1 MSGDPVP
8 GRSAARGRPGR
19 PPVDAR
25 GAGERGADS
34 RGAGERGAG
43 DRGRAERVD
52 LEAAAVVFEAE
63 RPRLVGLAYRL
74 LGSLSDAEDVVQEA
88 WLRWAGADRAAVD
101 NPAAWLTTVTSRI
114 GLDRLRARSR
124 ERASYVGPWLPE
136 PLVEPLD
143 LAAAEEPAVTAD
155 VRPSVDPADR
165 AALADSLTT
174 AFLVLLEELSP
185 VERLVILLVDV
196 FGEPFRLAAEVTG
209 RSEAAV
215 RQLAVRAR
223 RKLRATTATDV
234 SDAEAVVRPAV
245 LLASGLDLGGR
256 RGEGVDRPAR
266 VPVDGAVALGDGG
279 GEGRPPVDPDGDL
292 AAVPRRRRDA
302 ASPEAVRV
310 ATTLL
315 GAVATGDLDAAMAL
329 LAPEVVLVSD
339 GGADHHAAR
348 RPVLGADRVARLLV
362 NLAKRVPEGA
372 ELVPGLVNGEPGVVV
387 RHQGRTRFVLAIGVD
402 PTGVVDHVSVVVNPD
417 KLQAVDDPPPVR

>member
-1 MSGDPVP
+1 MT
-8 GRSAARGRPGR
+8 
-19 PPVDAR
+19 PP
-25 GAGERGADS
+25 GADRTGS
-34 RGAGERGAG
+34 SPAGGPG
-43 DRGRAERVD
+43 DLAS
-52 LEAAAVVFEAE
+52 LEAAAAAFEAE

-88 WLRWAGADRAAVD
+88 WLRWAGADRDAVE

-124 ERASYVGPWLPE
+124 ERATYVGPWLPE

-234 SDAEAVVRPAV
+234 SDAEVVARPAV
-245 LLASGLDLGGR
+245 LLASGLDLDGR
-256 RGEGVDRPAR
+256 RGEG
-266 VPVDGAVALGDGG
+266 GD
-279 GEGRPPVDPDGDL
+279 
-292 AAVPRRRRDA
+292 RRRDA

-310 ATTLL
+310 ATALL

-362 NLAKRVPEGA
+362 NLAKRVPDGA
-372 ELVPGLVNGEPGVVV
+372 DLVPGLVNGEPGVVV

>member
-1 MSGDPVP
+1 MSGDP
-8 GRSAARGRPGR
+8 
-19 PPVDAR
+19 
-25 GAGERGADS
+25 
-34 RGAGERGAG
+34 
-43 DRGRAERVD
+43 DRAD
-52 LEAAAVVFEAE
+52 LEVAAAVFEAE

-101 NPAAWLTTVTSRI
+101 NPAAWLTTVTSRL

-124 ERASYVGPWLPE
+124 ERATYVGPWLPE

-143 LAAAEEPAVTAD
+143 LAAAEQPAVTAD

-174 AFLVLLEELSP
+174 AFLVLLEELTP

-223 RKLRATTATDV
+223 RKLRATTAATAGETDV
-234 SDAEAVVRPAV
+234 SGRPAV
-245 LLASGLDLGGR
+245 LLAAGLDLDR
-256 RGEGVDRPAR
+256 SGVE
-266 VPVDGAVALGDGG
+266 VGAG
-279 GEGRPPVDPDGDL
+279 
-292 AAVPRRRRDA
+292 A

-310 ATTLL
+310 ATALL
-315 GAVATGDLDAAMAL
+315 GAVATGDVDTAMAL
-329 LAPEVVLVSD
+329 LAPDVVLVSD

-348 RPVLGADRVARLLV
+348 RPVVGADRVVRLLV
-362 NLAKRVPEGA
+362 NLAKRVPAGA
-372 ELVPGLVNGEPGVVV
+372 DLVPGLVNGEPGLVV
-387 RHQGRTRFVLAIGVD
+387 RHEGRIRFVLAIGVTAD
-402 PTGVVDHVSVVVNPD
+402 GVVDHVSVVVNPD
-417 KLQAVDDPPPVR
+417 KLVAVDDPPSVR

>member
-1 MSGDPVP
+1 MTTPTADDG
-8 GRSAARGRPGR
+8 ARADLHDVRA
-19 PPVDAR
+19 VDDAR
-25 GAGERGADS
+25 
-34 RGAGERGAG
+34 
-43 DRGRAERVD
+43 DRRD
-52 LEAAAVVFEAE
+52 LEVAATVFEAE

-88 WLRWAGADRAAVD
+88 WLRWAGTDRAAVD
-101 NPAAWLTTVTSRI
+101 NPAAWLTTVTSRL

-124 ERASYVGPWLPE
+124 ERATYVGPWLPE

-215 RQLAVRAR
+215 RQQAVRAR
-223 RKLRATTATDV
+223 RKLRESTSRGA
-234 SDAEAVVRPAV
+234 DASTRPAV
-245 LLASGLDLGGR
+245 LLAAGLDLDGPVGLDHPDGDGR
-256 RGEGVDRPAR
+256 A
-266 VPVDGAVALGDGG
+266 GATDGDGG
-279 GEGRPPVDPDGDL
+279 PPSPSRSSDGTSPARGRHQVDD
-292 AAVPRRRRDA
+292 AAARPRRREGA
-302 ASPEAVRV
+302 ASPEALRV
-310 ATTLL
+310 ATALL

-362 NLAKRVPEGA
+362 NLARRVPA
-372 ELVPGLVNGEPGVVV
+372 DADLVPGLVNGEPGVSV
-387 RHQGRTRFVLAIGVD
+387 RHEGRTRFVLAIGVT
-402 PTGVVDHVSVVVNPD
+402 PAGVVDHVSVVVNPD
-417 KLQAVDDPPPVR
+417 KLVAVDDPPPMR

>member
-1 MSGDPVP
+1 M
-8 GRSAARGRPGR
+8 
-19 PPVDAR
+19 
-25 GAGERGADS
+25 
-34 RGAGERGAG
+34 
-43 DRGRAERVD
+43 
-52 LEAAAVVFEAE
+52 FEAE